1 MLFEALLFLALACDQ
16 SSVITRLWRANHP
29 SFVGNWYSLS
39 VGISYRDVLLIA
51 AMEFLRKWLPAAF
64 IRLIA
69 PRGKTGDERMLTKT
83 VLGLATRI
91 ATKMTHHGLKY
102 LLRDQ
107 YGIDILTFQVDHN
120 HNS

>member
-1 MLFEALLFLALACDQ
+1 MAYQSPIICWELVLFERRHFIQGC
-16 SSVITRLWRANHP
+16 
-29 SFVGNWYSLS
+29 
-39 VGISYRDVLLIA
+39 LLIA

-64 IRLIA
+64 SRLIV
-69 PRGKTGDERMLTKT
+69 PGGKTGDERMLTKT

-107 YGIDILTFQVDHN
+107 YGIDILTVQVDHN
-120 HNS
+120 H